1 MFNKKTDQILDEAI
15 HYLRHGA
22 GVSDCLKKY
31 PGAKWL
37 KTSLT
42 VVERLS
48 SIPTKTPNID
58 EKTVWNKISLNLA
71 VGQTA
76 ASQTSAAKQQTMP
89 GFRLALP
96 RGVFAFITL
105 VTILG
110 LLNTTAVAAQNSLP
124 GETLYPI
131 KRTVE
136 KIQLTLTI
144 DEVKKT
150 EVRIQH
156 AENRLTEAQ
165 AIVEQNNSPA
175 NAKTI
180 TQTIVEL
187 KDATAQVAGEAN
199 ENKNLLQKVVELTGK
214 QETVLAD
221 MESKV
226 QGDTKKAVT
235 EALGKAFETNTVAA
249 QTLAGLEKDKPT
261 TTTAATST
269 TSPSALINT
278 SSTPEA
284 APNGEKLEPS
294 QKQNTSTNQLLKKL
308 GSPESTSTELLQ
320 PADSNLLD
328 SSTSTII
335 LELR

>member
-15 HYLRHGA
+15 HHLRHGA
-22 GVSDCLKKY
+22 SVSDCLKKY
-31 PGAKWL
+31 PEAKWL
-37 KTSLT
+37 KSSLA

-48 SIPTKTPNID
+48 SIPTKTPDIN
-58 EKTVWNKISLNLA
+58 EKTVWDKISLNIA

-76 ASQTSAAKQQTMP
+76 ATQTSATRQQTMP

-96 RGVFAFITL
+96 RGLFAFVTL
-105 VTILG
+105 IAILG

-144 DEVKKT
+144 NEVKKT

-165 AIVEQNNSPA
+165 AIVEQNNPSD

-187 KDATAQVAGEAN
+187 KDATTQVADEAN

-221 MESKV
+221 MEGKV
-226 QGDTKKAVT
+226 EGDTKKAVT

-249 QTLAGLEKDKPT
+249 QTLAGLEKDEPT
-261 TTTAATST
+261 TTTAAGST
-269 TSPSALINT
+269 TTPSELINT
-278 SSTPEA
+278 SSTPEVT
-284 APNGEKLEPS
+284 PS
-294 QKQNTSTNQLLKKL
+294 
-308 GSPESTSTELLQ
+308 EE
-320 PADSNLLD
+320 
-328 SSTSTII
+328 
-335 LELR
+335 E

>member
-1 MFNKKTDQILDEAI
+1 MFDKKTDQILDEAI
-15 HYLRHGA
+15 HRLRHGA
-22 GVSDCLKKY
+22 DVSDCLKKY
-31 PGAKWL
+31 PDAKWL
-37 KTSLT
+37 KSSLK

-58 EKTVWNKISLNLA
+58 EKTVWDKISLNIA

-76 ASQTSAAKQQTMP
+76 ASQTVAAKQQTMP
-89 GFRLALP
+89 GLHLALP

-136 KIQLTLTI
+136 KIQLTLTM

-156 AENRLTEAQ
+156 AENRLTEVQ
-165 AIVEQNNSPA
+165 TIVQQHNSPD

-187 KDATAQVAGEAN
+187 KDATTQVAGEAN
-199 ENKNLLQKVVELTGK
+199 ENKNLLQKVVALTGK
-214 QETVLAD
+214 QETVLTD
-221 MESKV
+221 MEGKV
-226 QGDTKKAVT
+226 EGDAKKAVT
-235 EALGKAFETNTVAA
+235 EALDKAFETNTVAA
-249 QTLAGLEKDKPT
+249 QTLAGLEKDQPT
-261 TTTAATST
+261 TTVTST
-269 TSPSALINT
+269 STSPTLINT
-278 SSTPEA
+278 SSTPKV
-284 APNGEKLEPS
+284 APDGEKSELSP
-294 QKQNTSTNQLLKKL
+294 KQNTSTDQLLKKL
-308 GSPESTSTELLQ
+308 GSPENTSTQLLQ
-320 PADSNLLD
+320 PANGNLLD

-335 LELR
+335 LELK